1 MSRSHH
7 FLVDPI
13 QHLGGEQ
20 AQVVLQRLETVAGV
34 IGPIAVAEHLA
45 DGGVLVGQFLDSII
59 VGVQP

>member
-13 QHLGGEQ
+13 QHLGGEP
-20 AQVVLQRLETVAGV
+20 AQVVLQRLQRITGG
-34 IGPIAVAEHLA
+34 IRPIAVAEPLA
-45 DGGVLVGQFLDSII
+45 DGRVLVGQFLDSII